1 MSTRDPYPLTWELPA
16 LVLGGLLLTV
26 GAGVQLGRSMACWAA
41 GSGWL
46 WPDELVRS
54 TGGIL
59 AGRPDAGLAPGACLV
74 GSGALAASILVAEL
88 VLLVLATLAVRK
100 AWLRWGPGVGAGY
113 ASADEARELL
123 GVARLRRVRSVVRPD
138 LARKG
143 KR

>member
-16 LVLGGLLLTV
+16 LVLGGLALTLGT
-26 GAGVQLGRSMACWAA
+26 GAQLGRSTACWAT
-41 GSGWL
+41 GSGWR
-46 WPDELVRS
+46 WPDELIRS

-59 AGRPDAGLAPGACLV
+59 AGRPDAGLELDACSVGQGDLV
-74 GSGALAASILVAEL
+74 VWIVVAEL
-88 VLLVLATLAVRK
+88 VLLVLVTLALREV
-100 AWLRWGPGVGAGY
+100 WLRWGPGVGAGY

>member
-1 MSTRDPYPLTWELPA
+1 MSTRDPYPLTWELPV
-16 LVLGGLLLTV
+16 LVLGGLVLTL
-26 GAGVQLGRSMACWAA
+26 GTGVQLGRTTACWAA
-41 GSGWL
+41 GSDWL

-59 AGRPDAGLAPGACLV
+59 AGRPDAGLTPGSCSV
-74 GSGALAASILVAEL
+74 GGGALAASILVAEL
-88 VLLVLATLAVRK
+88 VLLVLLTLAGREV
-100 AWLRWGPGVGAGY
+100 WLRWSPGVGAGY

-143 KR
+143 T